1 MLRLVGRRS
10 GHDAR
15 LSRRAPRRPWA
26 PEARIGEWS
35 HPVPSTTNALAIHS
49 HTRGTQGRALRR
61 KACRGGWG
69 SPPRG
74 REGRGARALSLRG
87 PTASARALRY
97 PTQHPAS
104 GSCSSA
110 TEAALLASGSS
121 ANALRFPCDL
131 LCRASVR
138 RCKEG
143 ERERHKK
150 LSYTPRNDGLLDN
163 LYFLTPEVNG
173 L

>member
-1 MLRLVGRRS
+1 MQDSHGGRRAARGPLRL
-10 GHDAR
+10 
-15 LSRRAPRRPWA
+15 
-26 PEARIGEWS
+26 E
-35 HPVPSTTNALAIHS
+35 LA
-49 HTRGTQGRALRR
+49 RALRAEHCGAR
-61 KACRGGWG
+61 RAAMVGGRR
-69 SPPRG
+69 RG

-104 GSCSSA
+104 GSCASA
-110 TEAALLASGSS
+110 TEAALFASGSS

-173 L
+173 LQLTDFLAIPIEK

>member
-1 MLRLVGRRS
+1 MRTNLRRGGRFLWLGHMGPRLGAAWDSRMSVPWPWARS
-10 GHDAR
+10 KRALPLPFLAQNAVALWDTRGA
-15 LSRRAPRRPWA
+15 RRAGR
-26 PEARIGEWS
+26 GL
-35 HPVPSTTNALAIHS
+35 STTNALATHS
-49 HTRGTQGRALRR
+49 ATRGTQGRALRR

-121 ANALRFPCDL
+121 ANALRFP
-131 LCRASVR
+131 
-138 RCKEG
+138 
-143 ERERHKK
+143 
-150 LSYTPRNDGLLDN
+150 
-163 LYFLTPEVNG
+163 
-173 L
+173 